1 MVILGHF
8 LIRSFLRE
16 YTSVLYCNFIHL
28 FDITIFF
35 FLLREKTPM
44 MNIPSNPK
52 NMGKVLS
59 SKFPISRTAAITIRI
74 IPINS
79 AIFWNITL
87 HILISPRRLNR
98 LSLESLSLCYNWREW
113 QENRLLLLLPHVS
126 GMKIFDLLD

>member
-1 MVILGHF
+1 
-8 LIRSFLRE
+8 
-16 YTSVLYCNFIHL
+16 
-28 FDITIFF
+28 
-35 FLLREKTPM
+35 
-44 MNIPSNPK
+44 
-52 NMGKVLS
+52 VLS
-59 SKFPISRTAAITIRI
+59 SKFPISSTAAITIRI

-113 QENRLLLLLPHVS
+113 RETRLLLLLPHFS